1 MENLSFALG
10 VSINSPS
17 RKLLKLF
24 KKIDY
29 TTDEENIFFAYNP
42 SDSKFYKKLVKK
54 KIEAFFRLGIF
65 DNENEDFYEQPEL
78 TELFAKEADVSVD
91 ELNLEYLLDLG
102 DFIDEHQAEIDKA
115 IEEVKKDFGDSTADT
130 DDDEVEENPLLTS
143 ENKQDDE
150 VLLSK
155 GDYDITVPSL
165 KNNDVLE
172 QMKKFDEEPETEVE
186 STPEPTTLEDNSISD
201 TVPDDYPDLDTTDLD
216 TTDLDTTE
224 TLEINNENFDTT
236 EDTSQTQSEDDIAK
250 ETQSYQS
257 QIPRGQIDPFLTV
270 SADIFENNSIASLPV
285 FDEYTREQMR
295 PAIIKAENI
304 VTQARDSAIHAIY
317 QIVKEQKYD
326 LESRFEAKFKDSIES
341 HDLTIKQLET
351 NLKEKLTA
359 KETKANE
366 EYKIAQDRYVADQE
380 TRIRNE
386 YDAQNKEAFDKKLA
400 SDLDK
405 IKAQG
410 NHDIEAETDNFN
422 AHKNKESFKF
432 ITSRL
437 RQMNFDTIFEEYN
450 RIVSEQADKLA
461 QDAVAFKDQL
471 GVLTADLA
479 KERDDLK
486 QQLDDT
492 HKEAESLRNENE
504 KLRADWDRSL
514 NAEARR
520 QAQELSIAE
529 RQEKEDAL
537 TRSSENLAKSQE
549 VIDTLRKALETSQH
563 ENELLKEKYEASSQ
577 ANSRKILSAPT
588 QEQTKKN
595 SVIGIVVSSVLGV
608 VAIIGLGFG
617 VFAIVNHNSQTP
629 ATINATSSS
638 VSQQT
643 TSSTIK
649 ERTTYSSGDKWTYT
663 KDGKKYEVTMD
674 SPTTGSYTDD
684 EGNTHK
690 ITLDNN

>member
-42 SDSKFYKKLVKK
+42 SDNKLYKKLVKK

-65 DNENEDFYEQPEL
+65 DNGNEDFYEQPEL

-91 ELNLEYLLDLG
+91 ELSLEYLLDLG

-115 IEEVKKDFGDSTADT
+115 IEEVKKDFGDSTEET
-130 DDDEVEENPLLTS
+130 TDDEVEENPLLAS
-143 ENKQDDE
+143 ENKQDEE

-165 KNNDVLE
+165 KNNDILE
-172 QMKKFDEEPETEVE
+172 QMKKFDEEPETEIE

-201 TVPDDYPDLDTTDLD
+201 VVPDDYSDLDM
-216 TTDLDTTE
+216 TDLDTTE
-224 TLEINNENFDTT
+224 TSKADDESFDAT
-236 EDTSQTQSEDDIAK
+236 EDTNQSEDNVVE

-257 QIPRGQIDPFLTV
+257 QIPRGQIDPLLTV

-326 LESRFEAKFKDSIES
+326 LESRFDAKFKDSIES
-341 HDLTIKQLET
+341 HDLTVKQLEA

-359 KETKANE
+359 EETKANE

-386 YDAQNKEAFDKKLA
+386 YDAQNKDAFDKKLA

-410 NHDIEAETDNFN
+410 NHEIEKETNNFN

-437 RQMNFDTIFEEYN
+437 RQMNFDAIFEEYN

-486 QQLDDT
+486 QQLEDT

-514 NAEARR
+514 NSEARR

-577 ANSRKILSAPT
+577 ANSRKILSAPM
-588 QEQTKKN
+588 QEQTRRN
-595 SVIGIVVSSVLGV
+595 SVTGIVVSSVLGV

-617 VFAIVNHNSQTP
+617 IFAMVNHNSQTP
-629 ATINATSSS
+629 ATVNATSSSTSS

-643 TSSTIK
+643 TNSVIR
-649 ERTTYSSGDKWTYT
+649 EQTTYSSGDKWTYT

-684 EGNTHK
+684 EENTHK

>member
-42 SDSKFYKKLVKK
+42 SDSKLYKKLVKK

-115 IEEVKKDFGDSTADT
+115 IEEVKKDFGDSTEET
-130 DDDEVEENPLLTS
+130 TDDEVEENPLLAS

-165 KNNDVLE
+165 KNNDILE
-172 QMKKFDEEPETEVE
+172 QMKKFDEEPETEIE

-201 TVPDDYPDLDTTDLD
+201 TVPGDYSDLDM
-216 TTDLDTTE
+216 TDLDTTE
-224 TLEINNENFDTT
+224 TSKADDESFDAT
-236 EDTSQTQSEDDIAK
+236 EDTNQTQSEDDVVE

-326 LESRFEAKFKDSIES
+326 LESRFDAKFKDSIES
-341 HDLTIKQLET
+341 HDLTVKQLEA

-386 YDAQNKEAFDKKLA
+386 YDAQNKDAFDKKLA

-410 NHDIEAETDNFN
+410 NHDIEEETDNFN

-437 RQMNFDTIFEEYN
+437 RQMNFDAIFEEYN

-492 HKEAESLRNENE
+492 HKKAESLRNENE

-514 NAEARR
+514 NSEARR

-577 ANSRKILSAPT
+577 ANSRKILSAPM
-588 QEQTKKN
+588 QEQTRKN
-595 SVIGIVVSSVLGV
+595 SVVGIVVSSVLGV

-617 VFAIVNHNSQTP
+617 IFAMVNHNSQTP
-629 ATINATSSS
+629 ATVNATSSS

-643 TSSTIK
+643 TTPTIK

>member
-42 SDSKFYKKLVKK
+42 SDNKLYKKLVKK

-91 ELNLEYLLDLG
+91 ELSLEYLLDLG
-102 DFIDEHQAEIDKA
+102 DFIDEHQVEIDKA
-115 IEEVKKDFGDSTADT
+115 IEEVKKDFGDSTEET
-130 DDDEVEENPLLTS
+130 TDDEVEENPLLAS
-143 ENKQDDE
+143 ENKQDEE

-165 KNNDVLE
+165 KNNDILE
-172 QMKKFDEEPETEVE
+172 QMKKFDEEPETEIE

-201 TVPDDYPDLDTTDLD
+201 NVPDDYSDLDM
-216 TTDLDTTE
+216 TDLDTTE
-224 TLEINNENFDTT
+224 TSETNDESFDTT
-236 EDTSQTQSEDDIAK
+236 EDTNQSEDNVVE

-341 HDLTIKQLET
+341 HDLTVKQLEA

-386 YDAQNKEAFDKKLA
+386 YDAQNKDAFDKKLA

-405 IKAQG
+405 IKVQG
-410 NHDIEAETDNFN
+410 NHEIEEETNNFN

-437 RQMNFDTIFEEYN
+437 RQMNFDAIFEEYN

-514 NAEARR
+514 NSEARR

-577 ANSRKILSAPT
+577 ANSRKILSAPV
-588 QEQTKKN
+588 QEQTRRN
-595 SVIGIVVSSVLGV
+595 SVTGIVVSSVLGV

-617 VFAIVNHNSQTP
+617 IFAMVNHNSQTP
-629 ATINATSSS
+629 ATVNATSSS

-643 TSSTIK
+643 TTPTIK